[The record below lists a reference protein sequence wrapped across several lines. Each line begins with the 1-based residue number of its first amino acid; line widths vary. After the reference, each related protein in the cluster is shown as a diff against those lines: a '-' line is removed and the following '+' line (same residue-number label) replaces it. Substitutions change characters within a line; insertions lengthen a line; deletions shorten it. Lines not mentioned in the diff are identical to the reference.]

1 MIRSLPSTPL
11 YRYGYRVYV
20 TLFFL
25 FLLLPLAAISILA
38 FNDSDFIALPWN
50 GFTLDWFFVDSN
62 ERLGLFADEG
72 LLNSIYTSFT
82 TAAIVATMST
92 LVGTIAALLFEEENF
107 RLKGLLYFLAIAP
120 LVIPGVILGISIL
133 LSSTYAGT
141 FVENKFGVDI
151 ELFRPSYWLVVF
163 GQFSF
168 CATYVMLLVSA
179 RLKKFD
185 RTLEEAALSLK
196 ASRLE
201 AIWYVT
207 IPFLRPAIIGAFLVA
222 VLLSFSNINTTIF
235 LVGSDP
241 TLPIDL
247 YSRIRFSSTPVL
259 NAVSFMIV
267 LVITIIAFINYFI
280 SRKRH
285 PSPEA

>member
-1 MIRSLPSTPL
+1 MIRSLPTTPL
-11 YRYGYRVYV
+11 YKFGYTLYV

-25 FLLLPLAAISILA
+25 FLVMPLVAISVLA
-38 FNDSDFIALPWN
+38 FNDSNFISLPWN
-50 GFTLDWFFVDSN
+50 GFTMDWFFADTN
-62 ERLGLFADEG
+62 EREGLFADG
-72 LLNSIYTSFT
+72 NLLTSIVTSLT
-82 TAAIVATMST
+82 TGIIVAIMATI
-92 LVGTIAALLFEEENF
+92 VGTMASLLFEEENF
-107 RLKGLLYFLAIAP
+107 RLKGLLYFLALTP

-133 LSSTYAGT
+133 LSSTYVGGYM
-141 FVENKFGVDI
+141 EDKFAIDL
-151 ELFRPSYWLVVF
+151 ELFRPSYWLVVL

-168 CATYVMLLVSA
+168 ASTYVMLLVSA

-196 ASRLE
+196 ATRLQ

-207 IPFLRPAIIGAFLVA
+207 IPYLRPAIIGAFVVA
-222 VLLSFSNINTTIF
+222 FLLSFSNINTTIF

-259 NAVSFMIV
+259 NAISFLIV
-267 LVITIIAFINYFI
+267 LVISIAAFANFFMTKK
-280 SRKRH
+280 SKD
-285 PSPEA
+285 

>member
-1 MIRSLPSTPL
+1 MIRSLPTTPL
-11 YRYGYRVYV
+11 YKFGYIIYV

-25 FLLLPLAAISILA
+25 FLVMPLVAISVLA
-38 FNDSDFIALPWN
+38 FNDSNFISLPWN
-50 GFTLDWFFVDSN
+50 GFTMDWFFADTN
-62 ERLGLFADEG
+62 EREGLFADSN
-72 LLNSIYTSFT
+72 LLESIVTSIT
-82 TAAIVATMST
+82 TALLVATMST
-92 LVGTIAALLFEEENF
+92 IVGTIASLLFEEENF
-107 RLKGLLYFLAIAP
+107 RLKGLLYFLALTP

-133 LSSTYAGT
+133 LSSTYVGSYI
-141 FVENKFGVDI
+141 EDNLGVDI

-168 CATYVMLLVSA
+168 GATYVMLLVSA
-179 RLKKFD
+179 RLKKYD

-196 ASRLE
+196 ATRLQ

-207 IPFLRPAIIGAFLVA
+207 IPYLRPAIIGAFVVA
-222 VLLSFSNINTTIF
+222 FLLSFSNINTTIF

-259 NAVSFMIV
+259 NAVSFLIV
-267 LVITIIAFINYFI
+267 LVISIVAFVNFFMTKK
-280 SRKRH
+280 SKD
-285 PSPEA
+285 